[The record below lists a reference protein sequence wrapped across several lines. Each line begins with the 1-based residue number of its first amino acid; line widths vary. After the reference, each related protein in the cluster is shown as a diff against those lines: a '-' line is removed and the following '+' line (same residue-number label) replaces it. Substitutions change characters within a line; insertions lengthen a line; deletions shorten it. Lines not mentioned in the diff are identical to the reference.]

1 MSLLRHF
8 TTCTLLLTG
17 ILGLQAQTQADLY
30 KLANPTVV
38 VDLSNGI
45 RSDAPG
51 SDCAHAIPLSDGEYS
66 FEPTTNSS
74 LTNIL
79 TWSSQLNTC
88 LGSAPNQTW
97 FEFTSIADGQLL
109 FQITGQFD
117 YDFLLLD
124 ATNFPC
130 EQFDNYDSILPLPQV
145 LDCSFSVSAVENGSA
160 NLIAGR
166 RYILVVTN
174 YSNMVDPFTLTV
186 NSNGIVTP
194 YAARLVTGRVYSD
207 VNSNCIFDAE
217 DFPIQDARAALVG
230 SIQYDLSDSEGI
242 YSLLLLPGQAG
253 IVSISTETY
262 SNLIWENLCADQQPI
277 VQLDAGAA
285 DTINANVA
293 FSSLVD
299 CALPTVTTSVP
310 FLRRC
315 FTSARTVHYCNAGTI
330 PAENVELTLR
340 YDDGVSPV
348 SIGAP
353 YTFDGT
359 YYRFQIGDLA
369 IGACGNF
376 VVIDSV
382 SCENG
387 IGSFGC
393 VEAKISPIEN
403 CLSLPAEWDQSD
415 LEVHAMCIDSSSVN
429 FTVTNA
435 GAGNMSMAM
444 PYQVKRNGEVED
456 SGTLSLNAGES
467 QSFTYANVNDLV
479 TFAIDET
486 FGNPFNTNAW
496 ALGDCNSEI
505 NFWGTNPEYG
515 IADGQPWLDIDCDMI
530 IGAYDPNDKF
540 AWPFG
545 IGNTNKIGRYENLE
559 YRIRFQN
566 TGNDTAF
573 TIVVVDTISDLLNI
587 ETLRFTA
594 TSHPYTYE
602 INNRVLTIRFD
613 NIALPDST
621 TNLEGSIGYFRFMID
636 QMTDN
641 PFTYQIENFADIY
654 FDFNPP
660 IRTNTVYRTVGEEA
674 LGIEQTNQ
682 EALQLFPVPSGDFVT
697 VRFPEATTQIRVLD
711 IQGRLIQTQA
721 VQSPQEVIAVSTLR
735 DGIYLI
741 EASAKSGKVYHSKFI
756 VRH

>member
-1 MSLLRHF
+1 
-8 TTCTLLLTG
+8 
-17 ILGLQAQTQADLY
+17 
-30 KLANPTVV
+30 
-38 VDLSNGI
+38 
-45 RSDAPG
+45 
-51 SDCAHAIPLSDGEYS
+51 
-66 FEPTTNSS
+66 
-74 LTNIL
+74 
-79 TWSSQLNTC
+79 
-88 LGSAPNQTW
+88 
-97 FEFTSIADGQLL
+97 
-109 FQITGQFD
+109 
-117 YDFLLLD
+117 
-124 ATNFPC
+124 
-130 EQFDNYDSILPLPQV
+130 
-145 LDCSFSVSAVENGSA
+145 
-160 NLIAGR
+160 
-166 RYILVVTN
+166 
-174 YSNMVDPFTLTV
+174 
-186 NSNGIVTP
+186 
-194 YAARLVTGRVYSD
+194 
-207 VNSNCIFDAE
+207 
-217 DFPIQDARAALVG
+217 
-230 SIQYDLSDSEGI
+230 
-242 YSLLLLPGQAG
+242 
-253 IVSISTETY
+253 
-262 SNLIWENLCADQQPI
+262 
-277 VQLDAGAA
+277 
-285 DTINANVA
+285 
-293 FSSLVD
+293 
-299 CALPTVTTSVP
+299 
-310 FLRRC
+310 
-315 FTSARTVHYCNAGTI
+315 
-330 PAENVELTLR
+330 
-340 YDDGVSPV
+340 
-348 SIGAP
+348 
-353 YTFDGT
+353 
-359 YYRFQIGDLA
+359 
-369 IGACGNF
+369 
-376 VVIDSV
+376 
-382 SCENG
+382 
-387 IGSFGC
+387 
-393 VEAKISPIEN
+393 
-403 CLSLPAEWDQSD
+403 
-415 LEVHAMCIDSSSVN
+415 MCIDSSSVN

-444 PYQVKRNGEVED
+444 PYQVKRNGEIED
-456 SGTLSLNAGES
+456 SGTLSLNSGES

-486 FGNPFNTNAW
+486 SGNPFNTNAW